1 MVHEFQQSGC
11 LCAAKRTGR
20 PELVN
25 VFPTMFYTDFE
36 TAIIKAV
43 TTMCP
48 SCEVKMSFPFTTEL
62 VAEHTIFGT
71 QQALWKIESE
81 LSQFL
86 KKIFRLSPLPPA
98 EFSDC
103 IALDFVSYHP
113 NDTRMEVFCNY
124 LLENYIVAGSTF
136 PPPV

>member
-1 MVHEFQQSGC
+1 MVHELQQSGC

-48 SCEVKMSFPFTTEL
+48 GCEVKMSFPFTTEL

-103 IALDFVSYHP
+103 IALDFVKTESIVTVQRRFRIMYHTEP
-113 NDTRMEVFCNY
+113 
-124 LLENYIVAGSTF
+124 STAKQF
-136 PPPV
+136 VNGT